1 MNALLRYTLC
11 ALLLLLGQ
19 QSVHAAIG
27 SVSDITGTPS
37 EIARGKQKVAGTKGA
52 EVESNDIVTTKGGV
66 ANIVF
71 VDNTKVKVSEN
82 SRLLL
87 DDFVYDPKKSDA
99 GKLALKVGLGAVR
112 YASGQIAKTN
122 PQQVAVNT
130 PTATV
135 SVRGTDFSLVVDEAG
150 RSLIVLLPSCR
161 ENQRPKQYEL
171 EENMCAVGKIAVTTL
186 AGEVVLDRAFQATY
200 VSSSTSRPS
209 KPVVLNTVESSVGTN
224 MIVSVPL
231 ELSRVLLAS
240 TSRKTV
246 SVSAIGGAK
255 SESDDNTTIEYTGSA
270 AAYTTVDGVRSAPR
284 SAGDTGASTAS
295 TVVGTAATNTG
306 ATSGGSQVSR
316 TKGGSNDTN
325 IDDNAAAIATAN
337 NTNNINVAGDTSLIS
352 SSGLAYNSAVFASNT
367 AVDPAILAAENDS
380 QALAYGNALSNSARL
395 AALQQGRQYAAAS
408 VAELLFE
415 QYRQQYIQSSQPVS
429 SISLLVTPSQLLELL
444 SLLSTAQSTQSTL
457 LAQST
462 AYTAGIAG
470 MISGTGGSNTGST
483 TGANTVSTLSGASYV
498 QSTNMTQISV
508 ASVSQ
513 LISTCDNITKL
524 CIVIDGQQQYT
535 STEGVL
541 NNGTTAPNYGST
553 LVVSRVSETYEH
565 YSQIRMSTSNSNNL
579 ITLIQNDYTVSLAVG
594 NAPDANRIT
603 INQRWGGR

>member
-52 EVESNDIVTTKGGV
+52 EVQSNDIVTTRGGV

-99 GKLALKVGLGAVR
+99 GKLAMKVGLGAVR

-231 ELSRVLLAS
+231 ELSRQLLAS
-240 TSRKTV
+240 ASKKAAAVTVITSGKDENERAVAEESTRDIITASSAV
-246 SVSAIGGAK
+246 SGRNS
-255 SESDDNTTIEYTGSA
+255 TGSTA
-270 AAYTTVDGVRSAPR
+270 DGNS
-284 SAGDTGASTAS
+284 D
-295 TVVGTAATNTG
+295 GTDDAMIA
-306 ATSGGSQVSR
+306 SGGVGNR
-316 TKGGSNDTN
+316 GTTSNT
-325 IDDNAAAIATAN
+325 
-337 NTNNINVAGDTSLIS
+337 GDTSLVTSIDPAS
-352 SSGLAYNSAVFASNT
+352 SSTMFASART
-367 AVDPAILAAENDS
+367 SDPAALALQNDS
-380 QALAYGNALSNSARL
+380 EALAYGNALSISGRL
-395 AALQQGRQYAAAS
+395 AAIRRGANGGLSA
-408 VAELLFE
+408 AELIA
-415 QYRQQYIQSSQPVS
+415 QQLDQQLSQQSSGFTS
-429 SISLLVTPSQLLELL
+429 SINLLLSPSQMLELL
-444 SLLSTAQSTQSTL
+444 SLMSTVLDNTTQST
-457 LAQST
+457 S
-462 AYTAGIAG
+462 
-470 MISGTGGSNTGST
+470 ISGVYGIIAAAITQ
-483 TGANTVSTLSGASYV
+483 GANTVSTLSGASYV
-498 QSTNMTQISV
+498 QSANMTQITV
-508 ASVSQ
+508 ANISQ

-553 LVVSRVSETYEH
+553 LVVSRASETYDH
-565 YSQIRMSTSNSNNL
+565 YSQVRTSTAASNNI
-579 ITLIQNDYTVSLAVG
+579 ITLIQNDYTVSLAIG
-594 NAPDANRIT
+594 NSPDANRIT